1 MKGGAMPL
9 FEWMRDVYRSQPTLQ
24 DKAVLISGFMRQP
37 RLFLRW
43 MRTLALT
50 PSLRRMAQRCP
61 RLGIKVFRPYVS
73 RRLSCAERQEILVTH
88 YRFWQRAGLSDLVER
103 AVEVPQTLCTIVGKN
118 DSAYGLELH
127 GNALRCREGESL
139 LYLRAQGSV
148 LYRAAFT
155 LISDDGHPAIHIGAV
170 QGLRSDD
177 AADAVRRATRDLYGC
192 RPKNLLVSALR
203 ALGNDFGCD
212 RCIGIADANRVLAKG
227 AQNLGDGQYDAMWS
241 EIGATR
247 RTDGD
252 FMMPC
257 TNILDTSLA
266 DVPSKKRAEVKRK
279 LTLLEDVFRMIRAE
293 LQRQRVGHTA
303 QTGADALSD
312 R

>member
-1 MKGGAMPL
+1 
-9 FEWMRDVYRSQPTLQ
+9 
-24 DKAVLISGFMRQP
+24 
-37 RLFLRW
+37 
-43 MRTLALT
+43 
-50 PSLRRMAQRCP
+50 
-61 RLGIKVFRPYVS
+61 
-73 RRLSCAERQEILVTH
+73 
-88 YRFWQRAGLSDLVER
+88 
-103 AVEVPQTLCTIVGKN
+103 
-118 DSAYGLELH
+118 
-127 GNALRCREGESL
+127 
-139 LYLRAQGSV
+139 
-148 LYRAAFT
+148 
-155 LISDDGHPAIHIGAV
+155 
-170 QGLRSDD
+170 
-177 AADAVRRATRDLYGC
+177 
-192 RPKNLLVSALR
+192 
-203 ALGNDFGCD
+203 
-212 RCIGIADANRVLAKG
+212 
-227 AQNLGDGQYDAMWS
+227 MWS